1 MAGLPSIRRT
11 TNRVL
16 AAIALGLGVIA
27 LAGNPLPSHTVR
39 IDTQELATIVSSE
52 VDHVEPAELADWIL
66 RGATD
71 YRLVDLRPPEA
82 YAAYHIPTAENVPL
96 AELPD
101 FGLGRNEKIVLYS
114 DGGIHSAQAWFLL
127 RAQQYRGVYIL
138 RGGLDAW
145 KDDVVFPVAP
155 DPPTPQALAAFERA
169 AQVAR
174 SFGGAPRAAAES
186 RGDTSA
192 MSVPGVASAAPLVAT
207 PAPTAPPAGKTATA
221 GKKKKEGC

>member
-71 YRLVDLRPPEA
+71 YRLVDLRLPEA

-96 AELPD
+96 RTTAAMNIRKARSVAPLA
-101 FGLGRNEKIVLYS
+101 GRNRYQK
-114 DGGIHSAQAWFLL
+114 Q
-127 RAQQYRGVYIL
+127 
-138 RGGLDAW
+138 
-145 KDDVVFPVAP
+145 
-155 DPPTPQALAAFERA
+155 
-169 AQVAR
+169 
-174 SFGGAPRAAAES
+174 AAA
-186 RGDTSA
+186 TSEA
-192 MSVPGVASAAPLVAT
+192 SKASPSQLKLPMASV
-207 PAPTAPPAGKTATA
+207 
-221 GKKKKEGC
+221 